1 MKSKSL
7 AASNRH
13 LRKRTSWIAI
23 VHNAATSTSVETGK
37 PSSLYVKRHSQSEKT
52 VQSNNPTHLKKEAS

>member
-13 LRKRTSWIAI
+13 LRKRTSKGAI
-23 VHNAATSTSVETGK
+23 VRNAATSTSVETGK
-37 PSSLYVKRHSQSEKT
+37 PSSTYVKRHSQSGKIA
-52 VQSNNPTHLKKEAS
+52 QSNN